1 MPHDVYSIQAR
12 FKDFLNGA
20 MTGQEQRWEKKF
32 PNAEKLHF
40 QRVTSIYV
48 RNLSVVFPRQ
58 TNGYDCGVRKDLQPE
73 C

>member
-1 MPHDVYSIQAR
+1 MPYDVYSVQTR

-20 MTGQEQRWEKKF
+20 MTGQEKRWEKKF
-32 PNAEKLHF
+32 PEEKLQF
-40 QRVTSIYV
+40 KRVTSIHV